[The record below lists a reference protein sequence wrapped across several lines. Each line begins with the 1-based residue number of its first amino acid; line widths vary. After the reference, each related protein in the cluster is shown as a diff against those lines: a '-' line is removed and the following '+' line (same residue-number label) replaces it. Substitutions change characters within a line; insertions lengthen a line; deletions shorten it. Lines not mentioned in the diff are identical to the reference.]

1 MRRSRTASRADAD
14 QEPQFRRILLWVLTV
29 GSGIAAVMHLLGTRV
44 TAWPTP
50 FAFGWCAVFAT
61 GLVCGI
67 LRRRRAR
74 QRAEA
79 AAERHAARAD
89 GGR

>member
-1 MRRSRTASRADAD
+1 MRRSRSAARAADD
-14 QEPQFRRILLWVLTV
+14 QEPQFRPILLWVLTV
-29 GSGIAAVMHLLGTRV
+29 GSGVAAVMHLLGTRV

-50 FAFGWCAVFAT
+50 VAFGWCAVFAT
-61 GLVCGI
+61 GLVCEL

-74 QRAEA
+74 QRVEA
-79 AAERHAARAD
+79 AAERRAARAD